1 MDAGQKL
8 RRFREGLGISQRAVA
23 KELGTTHVVIGRW
36 ERGYFR
42 PNVQSLTKIAAFM
55 NCTIDD
61 LVKEE
66 VTE

>member
-8 RRFREGLGISQRAVA
+8 RRFREQQGMSQRAVA
-23 KELGTTHVVIGRW
+23 EQLGTTHVVVGRW

-42 PNVQSLTKIAAFM
+42 PNVSSLAKIAAFM
-55 NCTIDD
+55 DCTMDD

-66 VTE
+66 VEK